1 MAFNELLIAGLSFI
15 HIAAHL
21 KWKKI
26 EYKILYY
33 ESFIL
38 LIVGLLGWI
47 SGWIF
52 TPQELMP
59 SLFRL
64 YTGVWYL
71 PVQPI
76 DLIFL
81 GLGLLLSTAVLDF
94 LTKLYDLDRKS
105 LLAVLPWTVTAQ
117 YRFLH
122 ELAWVFMY
130 WTTMN
135 VKVGNFSDIIPAPAA
150 LGEGGPVW
158 PVALLTHLNALL
170 FIVFTIF
177 NFIVILQESLKKKSQ

>member
-1 MAFNELLIAGLSFI
+1 MGFNELLIAGLSLI
-15 HIAAHL
+15 HVAVHL

-26 EYKILYY
+26 EYRILYY

-38 LIVGLLGWI
+38 LTVGLLGWI
-47 SGWIF
+47 F
-52 TPQELMP
+52 TPYDLTS

-64 YTGVWYL
+64 YTGAWYL

-76 DLIFL
+76 DVIFM
-81 GLGLLLSTAVLDF
+81 GFGLLLSTAVFDF
-94 LTKLYDLDRKS
+94 LTKIYDLDRKS

-135 VKVGNFSDIIPAPAA
+135 VKLGNFTEIIPAPDA
-150 LGEGGPVW
+150 LGGGPAW
-158 PVALLTHLNALL
+158 PVALLTHLDALL
-170 FIVFTIF
+170 FIIFTIF
-177 NFIVILQESLKKKSQ
+177 NLIVVLQESGKRKLR

>member
-15 HIAAHL
+15 HMAVHL

-26 EYKILYY
+26 EYRILYY

-47 SGWIF
+47 SAWIF
-52 TPQELMP
+52 PPHDLMR

-64 YTGVWYL
+64 YTGRWYL

-76 DLIFL
+76 DMIFM

-130 WTTMN
+130 WITMN
-135 VKVGNFSDIIPAPAA
+135 VKLGNFSDIIPAPDA
-150 LGEGGPVW
+150 LGGGTDW

-170 FIVFTIF
+170 LIVFTIF
-177 NFIVILQESLKKKSQ
+177 NFIVILQESGKKKMQ